1 MINKV
6 HEQALRVVLNDHTSD
21 FKMHRCRKNHRNIQN
36 LLIEIFETKMIL
48 LLRLWD
54 LCLKGEIPLTTS
66 EIPLTTSEIPLKTSE
81 IPLTTS
87 EIPLTTSEIF
97 KRLRQKEQELYILQF
112 FIIAVYL
119 NFVFTGSRLVCANK
133 FS

>member
-54 LCLKGEIPLTTS
+54 LCLKGEIPLKTS

-81 IPLTTS
+81 IPLTT
-87 EIPLTTSEIF
+87 PEIF
-97 KRLRQKEQELYILQF
+97 KSLRQKEQELYILQF

-119 NFVFTGSRLVCANK
+119 NFDFTGSRLVCANK